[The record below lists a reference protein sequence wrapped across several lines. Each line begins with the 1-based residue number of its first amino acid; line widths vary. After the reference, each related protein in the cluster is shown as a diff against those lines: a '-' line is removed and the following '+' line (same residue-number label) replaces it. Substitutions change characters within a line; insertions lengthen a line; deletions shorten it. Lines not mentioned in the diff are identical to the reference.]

1 MMISPRTGTTVLN
14 NTYTVPGGAG
24 FHVTMQRNG
33 SLLIQ
38 DQGGRVTLRVAR
50 FGEAFEFD
58 AVDAATKQRVVYR
71 EVLGAVTGTVDG
83 VAVVGWGGVDAYFGT
98 SIYMRM
104 RRWMPAYRCVAL
116 MCAQA
121 QHRLEKALCSTAWSV
136 SGFCLHSW
144 RAQPRAA
151 CPATALC

>member
-1 MMISPRTGTTVLN
+1 MSKVAPLFERATVNTIHLHTHTFAWSTVARSIIMMISPRTGTTVLN
-14 NTYTVPGGAG
+14 NTYPVPGGAG

-83 VAVVGWGGVDAYFGT
+83 VAVVGWGGLDAYFGT
-98 SIYMRM
+98 SIYMRIQLCK
-104 RRWMPAYRCVAL
+104 AAL
-116 MCAQA
+116 S
-121 QHRLEKALCSTAWSV
+121 LL
-136 SGFCLHSW
+136 
-144 RAQPRAA
+144 
-151 CPATALC
+151 TALSL